1 MKYIIP
7 RNKLIPDPSFEDI
20 LKAGPKFSD
29 KEGNPIGDPSTLYRG
44 NDMSFP
50 KSAKLIEGMLFW
62 YNEGAIY
69 IPKFAS
75 YADVHFDLMRQ
86 ALQAGAIMVLGAGV
100 ESIIGELPI
109 YLGALLHMGI
119 EHKLFPEKEHAAS
132 RLKMIAADLVKKGA
146 VYLPY
151 VQLVEIEY
159 QMIPPKFLRKAEH
172 RFLFT
177 YERLD
182 GERTTYGFWSYSSNP
197 QDAFILAT
205 INARMQCEF
214 GYLIP
219 AIKGELANAEQVFAS
234 LVEKYQ
240 SRYGEKWR
248 EHGTEL
254 ITEYQTLCDEEL
266 ERKGFTA
273 QRLHAVVLERI
284 APLLPSYRQVPRV
297 KQMVHFLE
305 ESAAGRGE
313 EAGKVLLKKDLS

>member
-20 LKAGPKFSD
+20 LQAGPRFTD
-29 KEGNPIGDPSTLYRG
+29 KVGNPVGDPLTLYRG

-50 KSAKLIEGMLFW
+50 KSAKLIEGMQFL
-62 YNEGAIY
+62 YNEGMVY

-75 YADVHFDLMRQ
+75 YAEVYSDLSKQ
-86 ALQAGAIMVLGAGV
+86 ALKAGATIVLGSAV

-109 YLGALLHMGI
+109 YLGALLHTGI

-132 RLKMIAADLVKKGA
+132 HLKMIAADLVKKGA

-177 YERLD
+177 YERLN
-182 GERTTYGFWSYSSNP
+182 GERTTYGFWMYSSNP
-197 QDAFILAT
+197 LAQDKVVLGWID
-205 INARMQCEF
+205 ARLKSEL

-219 AIKGELANAEQVFAS
+219 AIKGELANSEQVVAS

-248 EHGTEL
+248 EHGAEF
-254 ITEYQTLCDEEL
+254 ITEYQNLYDEEL
-266 ERKGFTA
+266 KRKGFTE
-273 QRLHAVVLERI
+273 QLLHATILERI
-284 APLLPSYRQVPRV
+284 APLVPYYRQIPRFKELV
-297 KQMVHFLE
+297 QFLE
-305 ESAAGRGE
+305 SGDMAIKFMETLNSA
-313 EAGKVLLKKDLS
+313 V

>member
-1 MKYIIP
+1 
-7 RNKLIPDPSFEDI
+7 
-20 LKAGPKFSD
+20 
-29 KEGNPIGDPSTLYRG
+29 
-44 NDMSFP
+44 MSFP

-62 YNEGAIY
+62 YNEGTIY

-75 YADVHFDLMRQ
+75 YADVYFDLSRQ
-86 ALQAGAIMVLGAGV
+86 ALKAGATMVLGGGV

-119 EHKLFPEKEHAAS
+119 EHKLFPEKEDAAS
-132 RLKMIAADLVKKGA
+132 HLKMIAADLVKRGA
-146 VYLPY
+146 VYLPH

-172 RFLFT
+172 RFFFT

-182 GERTTYGFWSYSSNP
+182 GERTTYGLWMYSSNP

-205 INARMQCEF
+205 INARMRCEF

-254 ITEYQTLCDEEL
+254 ITEYQNLCDEEL
-266 ERKGFTA
+266 ERKGFTG
-273 QRLHAVVLERI
+273 QLLHAAVLERI
-284 APLLPSYRQVPRV
+284 APLVPSYRQVPRF
-297 KQMVHFLE
+297 KEMVQFLE
-305 ESAAGRGE
+305 SGDMEIKFTETLDSA
-313 EAGKVLLKKDLS
+313 V